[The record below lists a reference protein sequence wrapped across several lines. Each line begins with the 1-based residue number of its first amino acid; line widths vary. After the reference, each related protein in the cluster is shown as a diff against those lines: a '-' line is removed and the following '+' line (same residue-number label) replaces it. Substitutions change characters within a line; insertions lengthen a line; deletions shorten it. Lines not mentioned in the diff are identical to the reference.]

1 MNVMKKRNPT
11 PSASLRAGS
20 CAQNSQGWG
29 TLGTFLFEGKSQAT
43 SKSKA
48 ADRSVRSTRYGGE
61 CLDIFVDGVGGVGVF
76 RLHAITGVAADC
88 VPFKMT
94 EF

>member
-1 MNVMKKRNPT
+1 LCT
-11 PSASLRAGS
+11 ERARM
-20 CAQNSQGWG
+20 G

-61 CLDIFVDGVGGVGVF
+61 CLDIFVDGVGGVGIF

-88 VPFKMT
+88 VPLKMT